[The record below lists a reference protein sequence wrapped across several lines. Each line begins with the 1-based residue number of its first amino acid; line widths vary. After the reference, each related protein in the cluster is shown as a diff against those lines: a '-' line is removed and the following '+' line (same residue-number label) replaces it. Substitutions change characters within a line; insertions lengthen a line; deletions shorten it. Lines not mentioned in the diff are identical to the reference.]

1 MNLMKKNC
9 LILGSQS
16 SIGMQIKKIFK
27 DNNFQVFG
35 TSRKF
40 QNSISKEEIFLDF
53 FKNDSLNKLSNQ
65 IPNIDSL
72 IFCNGLLVGKQL
84 SDYQDE
90 EINKVFESNILGTI
104 KVLSRIQG
112 KLNNKCSV
120 VFIGSISGS
129 AGSYD
134 EVYAASKSAIY
145 ALMKSLAKKS
155 TNGVRFNCISPGL
168 IEDSAMFS
176 QFTDLEIKNHIK
188 QIPTKKLNLSANIA
202 KVCFDICQEEWSQMN
217 GQVINVNGGRYV

>member
-1 MNLMKKNC
+1 MTKNC

-16 SIGMQIKKIFK
+16 SIGMQIRKIFK
-27 DNNFQVFG
+27 DNDFQVFG

-40 QNSISKEEIFLDF
+40 HNSISKEEIFLDF
-53 FKNDSLNKLSNQ
+53 FIDESLNKLCNQ

-72 IFCNGLLVGKQL
+72 IFCNGILVGKQL
-84 SDYQDE
+84 SDYEDE
-90 EINKVFESNILGTI
+90 EINKVFESNILGPI

-129 AGSYD
+129 AGSFD

-145 ALMKSLAKKS
+145 AFIKSLAKKS
-155 TNGVRFNCISPGL
+155 KNGVRFNCISPGL

-188 QIPTKKLNLSANIA
+188 QTPTKQLNSSANIA
-202 KVCFDICQEEWSQMN
+202 KICFDICQEEWSQMN